1 MSYKH
6 DVFVSYR
13 RTGGARRW
21 VENHFVPTLKDC
33 LADEL
38 NATPRVFFDRQL
50 ESGTTWPL
58 ALGRE
63 LAASRMLISLWSKT
77 YLNSKWCSM
86 ELANML
92 AREKELGLRSAQK
105 PGGLIA
111 IAVIHDGEELPKPL
125 GSIQTFQ
132 LRDYYNTRMRKDS
145 ESAEQLEAALRAEAE
160 TLAGIIELAPEFQ
173 ENWPAKTAQ
182 TFYDTFNQPEPPS
195 QDRGPS
201 FTGS

>member
-1 MSYKH
+1 
-6 DVFVSYR
+6 
-13 RTGGARRW
+13 
-21 VENHFVPTLKDC
+21 
-33 LADEL
+33 
-38 NATPRVFFDRQL
+38 
-50 ESGTTWPL
+50 
-58 ALGRE
+58 
-63 LAASRMLISLWSKT
+63 
-77 YLNSKWCSM
+77 
-86 ELANML
+86 ML